1 MFLRKRALA
10 RIANEKVLYQ
20 RHRGGDISVCVA
32 YPNVYRLGMANLGFQ
47 AVYHIFESTRRVDA
61 DRAFIPDPDERAAI
75 RAGSAQLVS
84 FERGRPLTD
93 FEIIAF
99 SISFETD
106 YLNVLTM
113 LRMAGIPLRRCDRA
127 GRNYPLIIAG
137 GSAVFLNPEPIA
149 DFIDLFLIGEGEE
162 MVPEFLAA
170 YERERSRT
178 GFPASVS
185 SVQSR
190 LEALTQVGGAYLPDY
205 FQPEVNESG
214 QIRTVTYSGPGEA
227 RVKRRMIHDLDRF
240 TTASLILTEESVFGD
255 MYLVEAS
262 RGCQWGCRFCAAG
275 FMYRPIRYRSPQKL
289 ISEATRGLSERKV
302 IGLVGAE
309 MASVPGVADIAAAV
323 ADGGGRLSPSSLKA
337 DCISPQLAAA
347 LRRNGNRS
355 VTVAPEAGSERM
367 RKVINKNLSEPQ
379 ILEATSMLAGEG
391 IENLKLYFM
400 VGLPEEHDEDV
411 LEIARLT
418 GRIIERARAQKNS
431 LGRVTVSLNPFV
443 PKPWT
448 PFQWDPMEA
457 PQSIKRK
464 VAMLRAELGRLGGS
478 MIDLDAES
486 PRDAY
491 FQTLVSRGDRRV
503 GAILERLSAAGYEEA
518 GPIWQELRRIKHDAA
533 GGSTLPDPDFFVT
546 RHYAHDEIL
555 PWDFIDHHI
564 HKWFLLSERK
574 KAHYE
579 HQTKPCDVTRCTVCG
594 AC

>member
-10 RIANEKVLYQ
+10 RIANEKVLYE
-20 RHRGGDISVCVA
+20 RHHGGDVGVCVI
-32 YPNVYRLGMANLGFQ
+32 YPNVYRLAMANLGFQ
-47 AVYHIFESTRRVDA
+47 AVYHIFESTHRVDA
-61 DRAFIPDPDERAAI
+61 DRAFLPDPDERAAI
-75 RAGSAQLVS
+75 RGGSARLAS

-93 FEIIAF
+93 FEILAF
-99 SISFETD
+99 SIAFETD
-106 YLNVLTM
+106 YLNVLTI

-127 GRNYPLIIAG
+127 GHNYPLIIAG

-162 MVPEFLAA
+162 MVPEFMAVYEHERAHGIAA
-170 YERERSRT
+170 RQPVERS
-178 GFPASVS
+178 
-185 SVQSR
+185 
-190 LEALTQVGGAYLPDY
+190 LEAIARVSGAYLPDY
-205 FQPEVNESG
+205 FQPELDESG
-214 QIRTVTYSGPGEA
+214 RIRAITYRGPGDA
-227 RVKRRMIHDLDRF
+227 RVKRRMIRDLDRF

-275 FMYRPIRYRSPQKL
+275 FMYRPIRYRSPGKL
-289 ISEATRGLSERKV
+289 VTEAARGLSERKV
-302 IGLVGAE
+302 VGLVGAE
-309 MASVPGVADIAAAV
+309 MASVPGIVDIANAV

-347 LRRNGNRS
+347 LRRNGSRS

-367 RKVINKNLSEPQ
+367 RKVINKNLTEPQ
-379 ILEATSMLAGEG
+379 ILDASAMLAGEG

-400 VGLPEEHDEDV
+400 IGLPEEHDEDV
-411 LEIARLT
+411 REIGRLT
-418 GRIIERARAQKNS
+418 ARILERIRTQKNT
-431 LGRVTVSLNPFV
+431 LGHVTVSLNPFV

-448 PFQWDPMEA
+448 PFQWDPMEDT
-457 PQSIKRK
+457 QSIKHK
-464 VAMLRAELGRLGGS
+464 IGVLRAELGRLSGGA
-478 MIDLDAES
+478 IELDAES

-503 GAILERLSAAGYEEA
+503 GAILERLSIAGCEEA
-518 GPIWQELRRIKHDAA
+518 GSIWQELRRIRRDAA
-533 GGSTLPDPDFFVT
+533 GGSTMPDPAWFVT
-546 RHYAHDEIL
+546 RRYSPDEIL
-555 PWDFIDHHI
+555 PWDFIDHNI

>member
-10 RIANEKVLYQ
+10 RIANERVLYE
-20 RHRGGDISVCVA
+20 RHRGGDIPVCVV

-61 DRAFIPDPDERAAI
+61 DRAFLPDPDERAAI
-75 RAGSAQLVS
+75 RGGGAQLAS

-93 FEIIAF
+93 FEIVAF
-99 SISFETD
+99 SIAFETD
-106 YLNVLTM
+106 YLNVLTL

-162 MVPEFLAA
+162 MVPEFLAVHQG
-170 YERERSRT
+170 ERQGGAIADQKSL
-178 GFPASVS
+178 
-185 SVQSR
+185 Q
-190 LEALTQVGGAYLPDY
+190 ALARIGGAYLPDY
-205 FQPEVNESG
+205 FQPEFDEKG
-214 QIRTVTYSGPGEA
+214 RIRTVVYRGPGEA
-227 RVKRRMIHDLDRF
+227 RVKRRMIRDLDNF

-275 FMYRPIRYRSPQKL
+275 FMYRPIRYRSAQKL
-289 ISEATRGLSERKV
+289 ITEAARGLSERSV

-309 MASVPGVADIAAAV
+309 MASVPGVADIANAV

-347 LRRNGNRS
+347 LRRNGSRS

-367 RKVINKNLSEPQ
+367 RKVINKNLTEPQ
-379 ILEATSMLAGEG
+379 ILEASAMLAGEG

-400 VGLPEEHDEDV
+400 IGLPEEHDEDV
-411 LEIARLT
+411 QAIAGLSAKILERV
-418 GRIIERARAQKNS
+418 RAQKS
-431 LGRVTVSLNPFV
+431 APGHVTVSLNPFV

-448 PFQWDPMEA
+448 PFQWDPMEDA
-457 PQSIKRK
+457 RSIKRK
-464 VAMLRAELGRLGGS
+464 VALLRAELTRLGGRS
-478 MIDLDAES
+478 IELDAES

-503 GAILERLSAAGYEEA
+503 GAILERLSAAGYDEP
-518 GPIWQELRRIKHDAA
+518 GPIWQELRRIKREAA
-533 GGSTLPDPDFFVT
+533 DGSIVPDPDCFVT
-546 RHYAHDEIL
+546 RRYAHDEIL

>member
-10 RIANEKVLYQ
+10 RIANEKVLYE
-20 RHRGGDISVCVA
+20 RHRGGDISVCVV
-32 YPNVYRLGMANLGFQ
+32 YPNVYPLGMANLGFQ
-47 AVYHIFESTRRVDA
+47 AIYHIFESTPRVDA
-61 DRAFIPDPDERAAI
+61 DRAFMPDADERAAI
-75 RAGSAQLVS
+75 RARSAQLVS
-84 FERGRPLTD
+84 FERGRVLTD

-106 YLNVLTM
+106 YLNVLTL
-113 LRMAGIPLRRCDRA
+113 LRMAGVPLRRCDRA

-137 GSAVFLNPEPIA
+137 GSAVFLNPEPLA

-162 MVPEFLAA
+162 MVPEFLTA
-170 YERERSRT
+170 YEHERGRVAS
-178 GFPASVS
+178 PAILFSAKS
-185 SVQSR
+185 SLQ
-190 LEALTQVGGAYLPDY
+190 ALAQVGGAYLPDY
-205 FQPEVNESG
+205 FQPEFDDSG
-214 QIRTVTYSGPGEA
+214 RIRTVTYSGPGEA
-227 RVKRRMIHDLDRF
+227 RVKRRMIRDLDRF
-240 TTASLILTEESVFGD
+240 TTASLILTQESVFGD

-289 ISEATRGLSERKV
+289 ITEAKRGLSERSV

-309 MASVPGVADIAAAV
+309 MASVPGVADIATAV

-337 DCISPQLAAA
+337 DCISPQLATA

-355 VTVAPEAGSERM
+355 VTIAPEAGSERM
-367 RKVINKNLSEPQ
+367 RKVINKNLTEPQ
-379 ILEATSMLAGEG
+379 ILEAISILVGEG

-400 VGLPEEHDEDV
+400 IGLPEEHDEDV

-418 GRIIERARAQKNS
+418 AKILERARSQKNS
-431 LGRVTVSLNPFV
+431 IGRVTVSLNPFV

-448 PFQWDPMEA
+448 PFQWDPMEE

-464 VAMLRAELGRLGGS
+464 LALLRAELRRLGGS
-478 MIDLDAES
+478 SIELDAES

-518 GPIWQELRRIKHDAA
+518 GPIWQELRRIKHAA
-533 GGSTLPDPDFFVT
+533 GGSSLPDPDFFVT

>member
-1 MFLRKRALA
+1 MFLRKRALE

-20 RHRGGDISVCVA
+20 RHAGGDIRVCVV
-32 YPNVYRLGMANLGFQ
+32 YPNIYRLGMANLGFQ
-47 AVYHIFESTRRVDA
+47 AVYHIFESERRVAA
-61 DRAFIPDPDERAAI
+61 DRAFLPDPDEREAI
-75 RAGSAQLVS
+75 RAGSAKLVS
-84 FERGRPLTD
+84 FERGDPLTD
-93 FEIIAF
+93 FDIVAF

-106 YLNVLTM
+106 YLNVLTF
-113 LRMAGIPLRRCDRA
+113 LRMAGIPLRRAERE

-149 DFIDLFLIGEGEE
+149 DFIDMFLIGEGEE
-162 MVPEFLAA
+162 MVPEFAAA
-170 YERERSRT
+170 YEESCGRT
-178 GFPASVS
+178 PNRRA
-185 SVQSR
+185 R
-190 LEALTQVGGAYLPDY
+190 LEDLARVEGAYVPEYFTPVYDDAGRITQVDNRGALDSR
-205 FQPEVNESG
+205 VN
-214 QIRTVTYSGPGEA
+214 
-227 RVKRRMIHDLDRF
+227 RRLIKDLDRF

-289 ISEATRGLSERKV
+289 ITDATRGLSERNV

-309 MASVPGVADIAAAV
+309 MASVPGVTDIATAV

-400 VGLPEEHDEDV
+400 VGLPEEQDEDV

-418 GRIIERARAQKNS
+418 GKILERARAQKNS
-431 LGRVTVSLNPFV
+431 IGRVTVSLNPFV

-478 MIDLDAES
+478 AIELDAES

-491 FQTLVSRGDRRV
+491 FQTLVRRG
-503 GAILERLSAAGYEEA
+503 A
-518 GPIWQELRRIKHDAA
+518 
-533 GGSTLPDPDFFVT
+533 
-546 RHYAHDEIL
+546 
-555 PWDFIDHHI
+555 
-564 HKWFLLSERK
+564 
-574 KAHYE
+574 
-579 HQTKPCDVTRCTVCG
+579 
-594 AC
+594 

>member
-10 RIANEKVLYQ
+10 RIANEKVLYE
-20 RHRGGDISVCVA
+20 RHPGGDIAVCVI
-32 YPNVYRLGMANLGFQ
+32 YPNVYPVGMANLGFQ
-47 AVYHIFESTRRVDA
+47 AVYHIFETARGVDV
-61 DRAFIPDPDERAAI
+61 DRAFLPDPDERVAI
-75 RAGSAQLVS
+75 RSGGAQLLS

-106 YLNVLTM
+106 YLNVITL
-113 LRMAGIPLRRCDRA
+113 LRMAGMPLRRRERV
-127 GRNYPLIIAG
+127 GRHYPLVIAG

-162 MVPEFLAA
+162 MVPEFIAA
-170 YERERSRT
+170 YERDRIQACPPHDHFHPQGSHT
-178 GFPASVS
+178 AVS
-185 SVQSR
+185 QI
-190 LEALTQVGGAYLPDY
+190 GGAYLPDY
-205 FQPEVNESG
+205 FQPELDHSG
-214 QIRTVTYSGPGEA
+214 RLRSVSYTGPGEA
-227 RVKRRMIHDLDRF
+227 KVKRQMIQNLDRF
-240 TTASLILTEESVFGD
+240 TTTSLILTEESVFGD

-275 FMYRPIRYRSPQKL
+275 FMYRPIRYRSPRTL
-289 ISEATRGLSERKV
+289 IAEAARGLNERNV

-309 MASVPGVADIAAAV
+309 MASVPGVADIAQAV
-323 ADGGGRLSPSSLKA
+323 ADSGGRLSPSSLKA

-347 LRRNGNRS
+347 LKQNGNRS

-367 RKVINKNLSEPQ
+367 RKVINKNLDEQQ
-379 ILEATSMLAGEG
+379 ILNATTMLAGEG

-400 VGLPEEHDEDV
+400 IGLPEEQDTDV
-411 LEIARLT
+411 LEIACLT
-418 GRIIERARAQKNS
+418 AKILERVRAEKSS

-448 PFQWDPMEA
+448 PFQWDPMEE

-464 VAMLRAELGRLGGS
+464 VVLLRTELWRLGGS
-478 MIDLDAES
+478 AIELDAES

-491 FQTLVSRGDRRV
+491 FQALVSRGDRRV
-503 GAILERLSAAGYEEA
+503 GVILERLSAAGCEA
-518 GPIWQELRRIKHDAA
+518 PGPIWQELRRIKHEAKN
-533 GGSTLPDPDFFVT
+533 GSIFPDPDFFVT
-546 RHYAHDEIL
+546 RSYAHDEIL
-555 PWDFIDHHI
+555 PWDFIDHQI

-579 HQTKPCDVTRCTVCG
+579 HQTRPCDVTRCTVCG

>member
-10 RIANEKVLYQ
+10 RIANEKVLYE
-20 RHRGGDISVCVA
+20 RHRGGDTSVCVV
-32 YPNVYRLGMANLGFQ
+32 YPNVYQLGMANLGFQ

-61 DRAFIPDPDERAAI
+61 DRAFMPDADERAAI
-75 RAGSAQLVS
+75 RARSAQLVS
-84 FERGRPLTD
+84 FERGRVLTD

-106 YLNVLTM
+106 YLNVLTL

-137 GSAVFLNPEPIA
+137 GSAVFLNPEPLA

-162 MVPEFLAA
+162 MVPEFLTA
-170 YERERSRT
+170 YEHERGRAAP
-178 GFPASVS
+178 PASLFSAKS
-185 SVQSR
+185 SLQ
-190 LEALTQVGGAYLPDY
+190 ALAQVGGAYLPDY
-205 FQPEVNESG
+205 FQPEFDDSG
-214 QIRTVTYSGPGEA
+214 RVRTVTYSGPGEA
-227 RVKRRMIHDLDRF
+227 RVKRRMIQDLDRF
-240 TTASLILTEESVFGD
+240 TTASLILTQESVFGD

-289 ISEATRGLSERKV
+289 IMEATRGLSERSV

-309 MASVPGVADIAAAV
+309 MASVPGVADIATVV

-337 DCISPQLAAA
+337 DCISPQLATA

-355 VTVAPEAGSERM
+355 VTIAPEAGSERM
-367 RKVINKNLSEPQ
+367 RKVINKNLTEPQ
-379 ILEATSMLAGEG
+379 ILEATSILVGEG

-400 VGLPEEHDEDV
+400 IGLPEEHDEDV

-418 GRIIERARAQKNS
+418 AKILELARAQKKS
-431 LGRVTVSLNPFV
+431 IGRVTVSLNPFV

-448 PFQWDPMEA
+448 PFQWDPMEE

-464 VAMLRAELGRLGGS
+464 LALLRAELRRLGGS
-478 MIDLDAES
+478 SIELDAES

-518 GPIWQELRRIKHDAA
+518 GPIWQELRRIKRDA
-533 GGSTLPDPDFFVT
+533 GGGSSLPDPDFFVT